1 MSASFVYA
9 SAGRWRFNYTTASA
23 WGIPPQNLIEPLAK
37 IPHYAIKF
45 IAMPPVFQMLSFFP
59 IIFPT
64 IFVFFFLEASVRKIL
79 GKILASYHLGRGP
92 LPIPLINTTTTAQW
106 PRSIRSLD
114 KNRWAGWIKFGKAR
128 NELLRNISSLM
139 IACWMVLCFYLKI
152 QFLTF
157 EKHTF

>member
-64 IFVFFFLEASVRKIL
+64 IFVFFFFGSERE
-79 GKILASYHLGRGP
+79 
-92 LPIPLINTTTTAQW
+92 
-106 PRSIRSLD
+106 
-114 KNRWAGWIKFGKAR
+114 KNSRQDFGKLPSWQR
-128 NELLRNISSLM
+128 PITHS
-139 IACWMVLCFYLKI
+139 
-152 QFLTF
+152 TD
-157 EKHTF
+157 KHHHHGTVAQVYKKSR